1 MGPKPV
7 TKDDYMYFIGID
19 VSRKTFHFHVADESG
34 RRVTAAK
41 RDNHPKEFRELVKPY
56 AVSGV
61 KVAIEVGN
69 ICFAASRAMR
79 DEGAE
84 VVVVNTYR
92 NFLIRESMQKTDRL
106 DAKQLCEQ
114 LRLGQLPKHPVF
126 IPPPEAEVL
135 RHMMQSRAKLVS
147 KRTALSNEVT
157 RIADQNGV
165 YLAKSALNRKAG
177 WDALRLQASA
187 WEENA
192 RALIELRF
200 RIFLCVQTELEAI
213 EWRIIEHLEK
223 NFQED
228 LRLLETIY
236 GLGQITAATF
246 LAYVVDVNRFES
258 ARELC
263 RYVGLAPLVRESGN
277 HREPGRI
284 TKQGNPL
291 LRSYLTQVAIHVRR
305 LPPEAPLRQWYEA
318 LVKRRGWRK
327 ARIALARKITS
338 IAYGVL
344 KHRRPFDPRLAR

>member
-1 MGPKPV
+1 MH
-7 TKDDYMYFIGID
+7 FIGID
-19 VSRKTFHFHVADESG
+19 VSRKTFHFFISDETG
-34 RRVTAAK
+34 RRVAAAK
-41 RDNHPKEFRELVKPY
+41 RDNSLKEFRDLVTPY
-56 AVSGV
+56 TSSGV

-69 ICFAASRAMR
+69 VCFAASRAMR
-79 DEGAE
+79 EEGAE
-84 VVVVNTYR
+84 VVAINTYQ
-92 NFLIRESMQKTDRL
+92 NYLIHQSMQKTDRL

-135 RHMMQSRAKLVS
+135 RHMVQTRAKLVS

-165 YLAKSALNRKAG
+165 YLTKSALNRKAG
-177 WDALRLQASA
+177 WDALRLEASA
-187 WEENA
+187 WDESP
-192 RALIELRF
+192 RALVDLRF
-200 RIFLCVQTELEAI
+200 RIFLCVQEELHAI
-213 EWRIIEHLEK
+213 EWRIAEHVEK
-223 NFQED
+223 HFQTEV
-228 LRLLETIY
+228 RLLETIY

-305 LPPEAPLRQWYEA
+305 LPPEAPLRQWYEGI
-318 LVKRRGWRK
+318 VKRRGWRK

-344 KHRRPFDPRLAR
+344 KHRRPFDRQLVH